1 MTLCQATTETTRRPE
16 ACYGSCMDTA
26 PVGDA
31 NSDQAARS
39 ASCFW
44 SQMDTAR
51 AVADFSDPLEPP
63 LSQRRYAEEHGIPR
77 STLGAWLRKE
87 YPDHLAKDLVAFFRC
102 PVGLAFLR
110 RVILALL
117 LVFHHRNPCGLH
129 AVSHFLELVEL
140 DHFVGA
146 SYGALYTL
154 DQHLQDDLIRFG
166 QEERQRLAAG
176 MTAKDIVLCGD
187 ENFHSSICLIAM
199 EPVSNFILVEA
210 YATRRD
216 SQTWAKAIAAGID
229 GLPVHVVVF
238 TTDQASALIRCA
250 EKELEVLYQPEL
262 FHLQHN
268 LGKPVLLPLARPV
281 HQAEKELH
289 QATDKT
295 QRLDQA
301 NEQQP
306 GCVALATMLEVVQE
320 ELQAKQRLEEA
331 QEKLDRAV
339 AEIRALGEVYHPFDR
354 ETGQPVTAEQMQSRL
369 SEPLQRLQQV
379 VEEAGLG
386 ERARQAVQ
394 KSHEWVVVLVGCLAW
409 FTTVT
414 QTQREELDL
423 SEEGQRLFTQ
433 CLMASYYWA
442 AASQREKDADERKR
456 LAELA
461 EQLWEQAWAK
471 SGALAALS
479 EAEKQQV
486 RQAAQQC
493 VHLFCRSSSCV
504 EGRNGRLSLF
514 HHGQTRLSEKRL
526 QTLTVVHNYV
536 VRRDDG
542 TTAAER
548 FFGQKQR
555 DAFSWLLQSMPELPH
570 PAAKRP
576 KKASKAGSV
585 AA

>member
-1 MTLCQATTETTRRPE
+1 MTPSDAIPETTSRPE
-16 ACYGSCMDTA
+16 TCYWSSVDTA
-26 PVGDA
+26 
-31 NSDQAARS
+31 QA
-39 ASCFW
+39 F
-44 SQMDTAR
+44 
-51 AVADFSDPLEPP
+51 ADFADPFHPP
-63 LSQRRYAEEHGIPR
+63 CSQRDYAKQHGIPR
-77 STLGAWLRKE
+77 STLGYWLRQDFPE
-87 YPDHLAKDLVAFFRC
+87 HLDKAFVSFFRS
-102 PVGLAFLR
+102 PAGHTFLR
-110 RVILALL
+110 RLILGAL
-117 LVFHHRNPCGLH
+117 LVFHHHNPCGLH
-129 AVSHFLELVEL
+129 AISHFLELVEL
-140 DHFVGA
+140 DHFVGT

-166 QEERQRLAAG
+166 QEERQRLTPG

-210 YATRRD
+210 YATQRD
-216 SQTWAKAIAAGID
+216 SQTWAKAIATGID
-229 GLPVHVVVF
+229 GLPVTVVVF

-250 EKELEVLYQPEL
+250 EKELEVLYQPDL

-289 QATDKT
+289 KAREET

-320 ELQAKQRLEEA
+320 ELQAKQQLEEA
-331 QEKLDRAV
+331 QEKLAV
-339 AEIRALGEVYHPFDR
+339 GEVYHPFDR

-409 FTTVT
+409 FNTMA
-414 QTQREELDL
+414 QTRQEELDL
-423 SEEGQRLFTQ
+423 SEEGQRLFAQ
-433 CLMASYYWA
+433 CLIASYYWE
-442 AASQREKDADERKR
+442 AASQREKDPDERKR
-456 LAELA
+456 LADLA
-461 EQLWEQAWAK
+461 EQLREQAWAEG
-471 SGALAALS
+471 GALAASS
-479 EAEKQQV
+479 EAKKQQV
-486 RQAAQQC
+486 QQVAQQC

-555 DAFSWLLQSMPELPH
+555 DAFAWLLQRMPELPH

-576 KKASKAGSV
+576 KKASKAGSR